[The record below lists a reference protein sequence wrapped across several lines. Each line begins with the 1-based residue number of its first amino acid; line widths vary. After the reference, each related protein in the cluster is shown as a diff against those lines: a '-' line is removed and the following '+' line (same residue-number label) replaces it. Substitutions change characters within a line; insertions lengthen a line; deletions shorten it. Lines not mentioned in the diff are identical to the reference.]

1 MNAAQ
6 DQNLLTKSDFARIV
20 KDISPRRISNKQEET
35 VDHTLDVSNFQTWI
49 FNDVQF

>member
-20 KDISPRRISNKQEET
+20 KDIAPKSTQDK
-35 VDHTLDVSNFQTWI
+35 
-49 FNDVQF
+49 